1 MNCLKRSLQN
11 MTIRSAAT
19 RGEELVASGSLADE
33 QLVVLKAFL
42 NSYEN
47 AKNKKDPDDF
57 EDDDH

>member
-1 MNCLKRSLQN
+1 